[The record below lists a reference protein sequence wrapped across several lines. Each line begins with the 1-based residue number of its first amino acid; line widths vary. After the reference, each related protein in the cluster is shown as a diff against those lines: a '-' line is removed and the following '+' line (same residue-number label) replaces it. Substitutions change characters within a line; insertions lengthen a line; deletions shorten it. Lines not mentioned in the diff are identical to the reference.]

1 MLRVSAILTTYNLEN
16 IISETINSLIG
27 QSFSDFEIIIVDDG
41 SSDSTVD
48 IIKKYAQK
56 FDFIKPLFLAHKGCG
71 SARNEGYKLASGK
84 YILFLD
90 GDDVFDCDFLYNMY
104 KKIEEE
110 KADIV
115 ICNSK
120 EFVGSIKNIKKTHF
134 HSEYP
139 IGWAWDKMIRKSLI
153 DEYNLEFSNLSSSN
167 DLSFVYSA
175 LFLSKKTVKIPDC
188 LVYRRLRDNSVSS
201 LRDEKNAFIA
211 LCELKQKL
219 LEINKFQEFENDF
232 QNISLRLILWL
243 FNSSKSKEKR
253 KKVLEYIRYYEN
265 LLNIL
270 EIKNI
275 KYKKCFEFYKI
286 AAKSKNEIDFYIN
299 YLAAKI
305 IKIPYFSNKN

>member
-1 MLRVSAILTTYNLEN
+1 MIRVSAILTTYNLEN

-27 QSFSDFEIIIVDDG
+27 QSFSDFEIIIADDG

-56 FDFIKPLFLAHKGCG
+56 FDFIKPLFLPHKGCG

-153 DEYNLEFSNLSSSN
+153 EEYDLKFSNLSSSN
-167 DLSFVYSA
+167 DLTFVYCA

-188 LVYRRLRDNSVSS
+188 LVYRRLRENSVSF

-211 LCELKQKL
+211 LCELKEKL
-219 LEINKFQEFENDF
+219 CELERYNEFENDF
-232 QNISLRLILWL
+232 QNIAIRLVFWL
-243 FNSSKSKEKR
+243 YNSAKTRERR
-253 KKVLEYIRYYEN
+253 KKVLEYIKYYEN
-265 LLNIL
+265 YL
-270 EIKNI
+270 EIISI
-275 KYKKCFEFYKI
+275 KDVQYENCFNFYKI
-286 AAKSKNEIDFYIN
+286 ALKSKSELDFNVNYIASRLFK
-299 YLAAKI
+299 YMK
-305 IKIPYFSNKN
+305 